1 MDLAARSGEL
11 LAGLEHFARVWAA
24 LDGRL
29 VSKRLEGAIGRMLMC
44 EALEGERVLL
54 HLQRNRIDFDGPEG
68 LLPHATLRLSQA
80 DWARVL
86 TGESHLM
93 AIVLAGR
100 APFPKDQR
108 RLIMQFSML
117 LQTALLSQQGTAEAR
132 EPALEAPGK
141 IARHSPASERASAKL
156 IRPSATRDYARFALD
171 LRYEDIPKDVL
182 DIAREQIVATI
193 GSCYTGSMMPAASS
207 VAAGLAILGA
217 GAQGTLF
224 GSSQRMAPPATA
236 LYNSAVAQVI
246 DFDDWVI
253 ISHSGAAVIPT
264 TFAAGEAVG
273 ASGRDLLTAV
283 VLGNEIN
290 ARTSRAIQ
298 RGSYVGNS
306 MPNHQIETALIA
318 SRLFGLDE
326 VQTRRALSHSC
337 FLAMESCNTGWMTDS
352 KVLCNGL
359 PAMWGIVSASL
370 AKAGLVGN
378 VDMIEHPAGYLATV
392 SEVVDLDELLKGLG
406 DEWHTRT
413 LNTKRHPSCAY
424 NLPAIECA
432 LSLRARIPDF
442 DPSRVSSIEVD
453 GPGVMLYVAA
463 RFQALEP
470 DLYTQIRDNTA
481 THVAL
486 CFDAGH
492 GVLASLA
499 DGEFTYRQYLSE
511 RTLSPVLQSMRE
523 RIVFRADPEMHAA
536 YYSHYRYGA
545 RVRIRMNDGR
555 EYVEERMQLL
565 GAPERP
571 FDHGE
576 KFREGASLF
585 MPEARVDEALAT
597 LRALDDVE
605 NIRSVMHLFSTED

>member
-1 MDLAARSGEL
+1 MNSATGCGALST
-11 LAGLEHFARVWAA
+11 GLERFANIWAS
-24 LDGRL
+24 LNGKL
-29 VSKRLEGAIGRMLMC
+29 VSKRLEGAVGRLLLC
-44 EALEGERVLL
+44 ESLEGEQILMRLAL
-54 HLQRNRIDFDGPEG
+54 TRAEISKPDQQLA
-68 LLPHATLRLSQA
+68 PHATLRLAQS
-80 DWARVL
+80 DWQRVL

-117 LQTALLSQQGTAEAR
+117 LQTALLSQQ
-132 EPALEAPGK
+132 
-141 IARHSPASERASAKL
+141 SEDQQPTCIDAANIIRTASAPT
-156 IRPSATRDYARFALD
+156 RPSVTQAYAQFALD
-171 LRYEDIPKDVL
+171 LRYQDIPQDVL
-182 DIAREQIVATI
+182 TIAREQIVATI
-193 GSCYTGSMMPAASS
+193 GSCYTGSMMPAAGS
-207 VAAGLAILGA
+207 VAAGLAVFGTSNQA
-217 GAQGTLF
+217 TLF
-224 GSSQRMAPPATA
+224 GAPERMSSPAAA

-253 ISHSGAAVIPT
+253 ISHSGAAVVPT
-264 TFAAGEAVG
+264 AFAASEAVG
-273 ASGRDLLTAV
+273 ASGQDLIAAV

-298 RGSYVGNS
+298 RGAYVGNS
-306 MPNHQIETALIA
+306 MPNHQVETALIA
-318 SRLFGLDE
+318 SRLLGLDE
-326 VQTRRALSHSC
+326 IQTRRAISHSC

-359 PAMWGIVSASL
+359 PAMWGLVSASL
-370 AKAGLVGN
+370 AKAGLIGN

-392 SEVVDLDELLKGLG
+392 SEIVDIDELLKGLG

-424 NLPAIECA
+424 NLSAIECA
-432 LSLRARIPDF
+432 LALRSRIPDF
-442 DPSRVSSIEVD
+442 DPTNIASIEVA

-470 DLYTQIRDNTA
+470 DLYSQIGERTA

-499 DGEFTYRQYLSE
+499 DGEFTYRQYLDE
-511 RTLSPVLQSMRE
+511 QALSPTIQSLR
-523 RIVFRADPEMHAA
+523 RKITFKADPEMHAA
-536 YYSHYRYGA
+536 YYSDYRYGA

-555 EYVEERMQLL
+555 EYVDERQQLL
-565 GAPERP
+565 GARDRP
-571 FDHGE
+571 FDHAE

-585 MPEARVDEALAT
+585 MPEDRVEQALAT
-597 LRALDDVE
+597 LRALHAVDDV
-605 NIRSVMHLFSTED
+605 RSVMNQFKPGSSFNA